1 MTIQQFWKGLAMLIV
16 SAVLTALG
24 QVPPD
29 YAFLFLAIVS
39 SVLGYVGKNLLFVT
53 ATTTLTKIISG
64 LFVAIGAGIIESIG
78 LIAIAGHIVW
88 LVLLKVVGGIFL
100 TYIVTTFLA
109 PPATESKQIKKL
121 TLFKQ
126 AA

>member
-39 SVLGYVGKNLLFVT
+39 SVLGYVGKNILFIT

-78 LIAIAGHIVW
+78 LIAIEGHIVW
-88 LVLLKVVGGIFL
+88 VLLLKVVGGIFL

-109 PPATESKQIKKL
+109 PPASESKQIKKL
-121 TLFKQ
+121 TILKQ